1 VDVLACP
8 QCAGRL
14 EVIAYI
20 AEPGVAKQIL
30 DHLGLEAQAPPLA
43 KAAGDEPVDPDA
55 VPGPAYDLVDPSY
68 DE

>member
-1 VDVLACP
+1 M
-8 QCAGRL
+8 
-14 EVIAYI
+14 
-20 AEPGVAKQIL
+20 AKQIL